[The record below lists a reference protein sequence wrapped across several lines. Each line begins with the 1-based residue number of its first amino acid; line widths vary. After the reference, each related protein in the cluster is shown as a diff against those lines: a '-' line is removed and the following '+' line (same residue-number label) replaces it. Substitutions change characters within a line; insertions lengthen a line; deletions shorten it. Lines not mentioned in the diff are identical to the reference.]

1 MQQLGPE
8 PRYLLGLARAWAAG
22 RPSPVAPPPGID
34 PGAFARLFGNQ
45 PAMQTLLPW
54 LDLAFLPDR
63 ERAQLGQAAEVAR
76 RRTTVLLLELERI
89 LPALAE
95 CGCRPVV
102 LKGASLALTIYDR
115 PEDRWF
121 LDLDLLIRPEKLAAA
136 YEALAKLGYRFAAT
150 ACPPRY
156 YEDHHFHRIL
166 VSNQGV
172 YIEVHWAVTMPA
184 SVYGFDLEALRRA
197 SVEIPLGY
205 AGFQAPS
212 ALDQV
217 LHGVLQSVAGGY
229 ADLRRILDLHLLDAR
244 LDDEH
249 RRLLAARAHATNLA
263 TALWLQYHVRAQ
275 LLEAPIPAD
284 IDASCRPTA
293 ALVRL
298 FERLRVAA
306 NCLAPVPAR
315 VEGYDYLLHCL
326 CVPRPQRAREMR
338 RYLFPDQAAMLEA
351 GLGHDGAIPWPRRI
365 RLHLSRLR
373 AALRLGVRVLRA
385 ALQRGPYQLGASTT
399 ASR

>member
-1 MQQLGPE
+1 MQQLRPE
-8 PRYLLGLARAWAAG
+8 PRYLLDLARAWASDREG
-22 RPSPVAPPPGID
+22 PVAPPAGID
-34 PGAFARLFGNQ
+34 PAAFTRLFGNQ

-54 LDLAFLPDR
+54 LDADHLPQR
-63 ERAQLGQAAEVAR
+63 ERAQLHQAAEISR

-95 CGCRPVV
+95 SGCQPVV

-121 LDLDLLIRPEKLAAA
+121 LDLDLLIRPEKLSAA
-136 YEALAKLGYRFAAT
+136 YDALARLGYRFAAT

-205 AGFQAPS
+205 ASFQAPS

-249 RRLLAARAHATNLA
+249 RRLLAARAHAANLS
-263 TALWLQYHVRAQ
+263 TALWLQYRLREQ
-275 LLEAPIPAD
+275 LLEAAMPAA
-284 IDASCRPTA
+284 IDAACRPTPSV
-293 ALVRL
+293 LRL
-298 FERLRVAA
+298 FDRLRVAA
-306 NCLAPVPAR
+306 NCLAPAPPR

-326 CVPRPQRAREMR
+326 CVPRPLRAREMR
-338 RYLFPDQAAMLEA
+338 RYLFPDQGGLLEA
-351 GLGHDGAIPWPRRI
+351 GLGRDGSIPWRQRL

-373 AALRLGVRVLRA
+373 AALRLGVRVGRA
-385 ALQRGPYQLGASTT
+385 ALQRGPYQLGASST